1 MPSRPI
7 SFSRRLYASLLR
19 LYPAD
24 FRERY
29 GPEMLRVFTDGC
41 RDAYATRGVIGLLAV
56 WARATGDLFIN
67 AGLERARAMRQ
78 MRLHRTVGIIPGA
91 ILVGVILGYLNL
103 HNDEVQMPF
112 AILLFST
119 FLLGFCQPK
128 QAWRWALI
136 IGLGVPLS
144 SLLSLKIGVFY
155 PCRPGHPDSCAGRGR
170 SAMP

>member
-56 WARATGDLFIN
+56 WARATGDLCY
-67 AGLERARAMRQ
+67 Q
-78 MRLHRTVGIIPGA
+78 
-91 ILVGVILGYLNL
+91 
-103 HNDEVQMPF
+103 
-112 AILLFST
+112 
-119 FLLGFCQPK
+119 CQP
-128 QAWRWALI
+128 
-136 IGLGVPLS
+136 
-144 SLLSLKIGVFY
+144 
-155 PCRPGHPDSCAGRGR
+155 
-170 SAMP
+170 